1 MADANEME
9 RAIRRYTDA
18 EVRLLLEKAARVQG
32 RMPAARQPR
41 GLTLAELEEVAEE
54 AHIDVARLRE
64 AARELDIERSARP
77 AGTAARLAG
86 APLRIQVEHVLP
98 FEVDEDGLQG
108 LVMSIGSA
116 AGDVGE
122 PRFVGRTFTWTA
134 STSAGRRTE
143 VRVSVQRGT
152 TSIQIEERYGELAGG
167 LFGGVL
173 GGVGGGV
180 GVGAGSAVAS
190 ALGSVALAVA
200 IPAAVIGGSYAAC
213 RLGFGAYVRSRARQL
228 NAICERIVRD
238 LSVSHEDEDA

>member
-41 GLTLAELEEVAEE
+41 GLTSPNWRKSRR
-54 AHIDVARLRE
+54 RLTSMWR
-64 AARELDIERSARP
+64 DFARP
-77 AGTAARLAG
+77 
-86 APLRIQVEHVLP
+86 PV
-98 FEVDEDGLQG
+98 
-108 LVMSIGSA
+108 S
-116 AGDVGE
+116 
-122 PRFVGRTFTWTA
+122 WTSKDPHA
-134 STSAGRRTE
+134 
-143 VRVSVQRGT
+143 
-152 TSIQIEERYGELAGG
+152 RYGELAGG

-180 GVGAGSAVAS
+180 GVGAGSTVAS